1 MFISRVELLPEDETT
16 AEHDEAKRIE
26 AQLIETDRTTRTD
39 GVPGLFK
46 GVFGQ
51 AQLQYRGPIR
61 DVEDGVMRCPMCA
74 WEMEDGECGQC
85 GYAEEGFSDGD
96 SFDTI
101 NSPSALS
108 TESSTMEAD
117 DENSHYHDPVQF
129 PFTEGQRQL
138 MRQNRREWE
147 IRDQS
152 DPHARPATRENLAA
166 VQAGRGPTVDTDT
179 SHSEIEHR
187 YHDHMSSGIDSED
200 DEEMPPFLERNLYDD
215 PRWNGDTIGP
225 VDEDEEMTSADEA
238 STTSFH
244 RAAIL
249 ARDRGL
255 NAPLNSDI
263 STNGDGE
270 TVTNVSQSSEDS
282 TDSEDDSDTPEP
294 ARTIQRLASRP
305 ARIVIDSDESSDDDS
320 TTSEE
325 EEDVPTTVH
334 NGGGVD
340 DPTAISS
347 SSEEDSTPSPP
358 MSAAARHARVQQHR
372 GRRGARGRGRGRGR
386 PRLRG

>member
-39 GVPGLFK
+39 GASGLFK

-51 AQLQYRGPIR
+51 AQLQYHGPIH

-85 GYAEEGFSDGD
+85 GYAEPGFSDGD

-108 TESSTMEAD
+108 AESSTMDAD
-117 DENSHYHDPVQF
+117 DENPDYHDPVQY
-129 PFTEGQRQL
+129 PFTEGPRHL
-138 MRQNRREWE
+138 MRQNRREWG
-147 IRDQS
+147 IRDHS
-152 DPHARPATRENLAA
+152 GPRARVTTRDNVAA
-166 VQAGRGPTVDTDT
+166 VQAVRGSPVDTDN
-179 SHSEIEHR
+179 SHSELEHH

-200 DEEMPPFLERNLYDD
+200 DDEMPHFQEQGQNSYND
-215 PRWNGDTIGP
+215 PHWNEDTTGGMN
-225 VDEDEEMTSADEA
+225 EDEEMTSADEA

-255 NAPLNSDI
+255 NPPFASDI
-263 STNGDGE
+263 SSHGDGE
-270 TVTNVSQSSEDS
+270 TVTNASQTSDESSD
-282 TDSEDDSDTPEP
+282 DSEDDSTPEP

-305 ARIVIDSDESSDDDS
+305 ARIVIDSDETSGDDS
-320 TTSEE
+320 TTSGED
-325 EEDVPTTVH
+325 EDVPTPLAVTKILH
-334 NGGGVD
+334 PRHQCPLLPDMQECKCTGGVV
-340 DPTAISS
+340 A
-347 SSEEDSTPSPP
+347 
-358 MSAAARHARVQQHR
+358 
-372 GRRGARGRGRGRGR
+372 
-386 PRLRG
+386 

>member
-51 AQLQYRGPIR
+51 APLQYRGPIH
-61 DVEDGVMRCPMCA
+61 DAEDGVMRCPMCA

-85 GYAEEGFSDGD
+85 GYAEPGFSDGD

-101 NSPSALS
+101 NSSSALS
-108 TESSTMEAD
+108 TEGSTMEAD
-117 DENSHYHDPVQF
+117 DEHTDHHDTIQHVFQ
-129 PFTEGQRQL
+129 GQRQL
-138 MRQNRREWE
+138 MRQHRREWDN
-147 IRDQS
+147 RDQT
-152 DPHARPATRENLAA
+152 DPHARLTTRDNLAS
-166 VQAGRGPTVDTDT
+166 VQAARDSTVDTDAN
-179 SHSEIEHR
+179 HSELERR
-187 YHDHMSSGIDSED
+187 YHEYMSPGIDSED
-200 DEEMPPFLERNLYDD
+200 DEEMPPFLEQHPYDD
-215 PRWNGDTIGP
+215 PRWNEDNTGP
-225 VDEDEEMTSADEA
+225 MDEDEEMTSADEA

-255 NAPLNSDI
+255 NPPLNSDI

-270 TVTNVSQSSEDS
+270 IVTNASQSSEDT

-294 ARTIQRLASRP
+294 ARTVQRLASRP
-305 ARIVIDSDESSDDDS
+305 ARIVIDSDESTEDDS
-320 TTSEE
+320 TSEE
-325 EEDVPTTVH
+325 EEDMPTSVH
-334 NGGGVD
+334 HGGVD
-340 DPTAISS
+340 HPTQISS

-358 MSAAARHARVQQHR
+358 ASAAARHARVQAHR
-372 GRRGARGRGRGRGR
+372 GRRGTTRGRGRARGR